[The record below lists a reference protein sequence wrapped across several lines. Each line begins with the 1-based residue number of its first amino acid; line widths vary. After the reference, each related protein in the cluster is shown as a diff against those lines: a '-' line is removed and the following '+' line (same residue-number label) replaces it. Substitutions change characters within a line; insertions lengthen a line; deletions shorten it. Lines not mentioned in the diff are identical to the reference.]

1 MLMKRKGLS
10 GRTAFFYLPFSRM
23 LICKIVNRK
32 CRAPLFVACFNIS
45 GSPFSCCLF
54 ILYVIPSS
62 PLLMDKHYIQELILK
77 DHYGLLTP
85 EEQDEF
91 EILVEHYDE
100 VKKMREDL
108 RNEVPMEE
116 ARKAITGFDPD
127 QSYRHIIAIRRERR
141 IIRKRRLRQV
151 TAGLML
157 LFVGAAY
164 ILVTPARRAPAPF
177 VATAPRT
184 VSLKLAGG
192 QTVDLGDSSQE
203 QVNLGSAIL
212 RHSNRQLSFKSNDGG
227 EKGWNRLA
235 VPADQ
240 DFQVALSDG
249 TTVHLNSNSALRF
262 PFSFDGTVREVF
274 VEGEAYFK
282 VAKDAH
288 RPFVV
293 HSGVTV
299 VKVLG
304 TEFNINGYLPGRIIT
319 SLVNGK
325 VTVHADGE
333 QVTLHPGSEAI
344 TRTGMPIKVQAGSPD
359 ALLWRDVA
367 YYSEKSTVAE
377 IAALVARRFNV
388 KMMIDN
394 PAASNKTFRVK
405 LCRDQDLASFVQC
418 LNETTVVSLR
428 WEDGILHCR

>member
-1 MLMKRKGLS
+1 
-10 GRTAFFYLPFSRM
+10 
-23 LICKIVNRK
+23 
-32 CRAPLFVACFNIS
+32 
-45 GSPFSCCLF
+45 
-54 ILYVIPSS
+54 
-62 PLLMDKHYIQELILK
+62 MDKHYIQELILK

-100 VKKMREDL
+100 VKKMREEL
-108 RNEVPMEE
+108 RSEVPVEE
-116 ARKAITGFDPD
+116 ARNAITEFDPD
-127 QSYRHIIAIRRERR
+127 QSYRHIIAIRRARQ
-141 IIRKRRLRQV
+141 IIRKRRLRQF
-151 TAGLML
+151 AAAL
-157 LFVGAAY
+157 LLLLIGSAY

-177 VATAPRT
+177 VAAPPHA

-192 QTVDLGDSSQE
+192 QTLNLGDSSRRE
-203 QVNLGSAIL
+203 ISLGNAVL
-212 RHSNRQLSFKSNDGG
+212 NHHNRQLSFKTGNGG
-227 EKGWNRLA
+227 GVKGWNTLT
-235 VPADQ
+235 VPPDQ
-240 DFQVALSDG
+240 DFKVELADG
-249 TTVHLNSNSALRF
+249 TTVHLNSNSTLRF
-262 PFSFDGTVREVF
+262 PFSFDSKAREVF
-274 VEGEAYFK
+274 IEGEAYFK
-282 VAKDAH
+282 VARDAH
-288 RPFVV
+288 RPFIV

-299 VKVLG
+299 IKVLG

-344 TRTGMPIKVQAGSPD
+344 TRTGTPIKVQPNGPE

-394 PAASNKTFRVK
+394 PAAKNKTFRVK
-405 LCRDQDLASFVQC
+405 LCRDQDLESFIQC
-418 LNETTVVSLR
+418 LNETTVVTLR
-428 WEDGILHCR
+428 WEDGILHCQ